1 MSTRDREIG
10 ADMNTID
17 IKGVVGPF
25 SAISRLFEH
34 PNTICYPAEKKSI
47 PQGYRGFHTNILA
60 DCIGCANCQD
70 VCMNDAIDM
79 ITIEEEQNT
88 KNASACIPRIDYGRC
103 CWCSLCTDVCP
114 PDSLKLEED
123 CIFATDDSNQFLY
136 MPKDK

>member
-1 MSTRDREIG
+1 MRFTKELDAIFSPLHILG
-10 ADMNTID
+10 AFV
-17 IKGVVGPF
+17 KK
-25 SAISRLFEH
+25 
-34 PNTICYPAEKKSI
+34 PNTIAYPKVKKKTAKA
-47 PQGYRGFHTNILA
+47 YRGFHTNFLA

-79 ITIEEEQNT
+79 IKTDKEYNA
-88 KNASACIPRIDYGRC
+88 KNASQCIPRIDYGRC

-123 CIFATDDSNQFLY
+123 YMNVTKYASDFLY